1 MALLHQESRIPKL
14 DNRRYVHLLNFMY
27 TCAQN
32 IHYVNP
38 PAVLLRRYDAP
49 ILFVNFPNNESF
61 RRSILYQGAMVWN
74 ALPVGERAM
83 DSHLKFKNV
92 QKQKMLN
99 NI

>member
-38 PAVLLRRYDAP
+38 LAVLLRRYDAP

-61 RRSILYQGAMVWN
+61 RRSILYQGAMV
-74 ALPVGERAM
+74 
-83 DSHLKFKNV
+83 
-92 QKQKMLN
+92 
-99 NI
+99 